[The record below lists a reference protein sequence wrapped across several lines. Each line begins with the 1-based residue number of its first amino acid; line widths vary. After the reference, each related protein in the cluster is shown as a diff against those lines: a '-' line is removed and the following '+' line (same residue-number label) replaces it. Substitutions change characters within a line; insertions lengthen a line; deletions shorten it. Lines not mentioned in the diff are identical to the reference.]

1 MTTNRAIDEV
11 DDFRQGPSAMSQT
24 RITKFIRI
32 FDVTNPVDR
41 ARLDMERGRRN
52 LEDALRVAEDQ
63 ESQRKQREIVLAA
76 HAERV
81 NKRSKRLLEADHR
94 SESSCGDDSSSAGS
108 DDEDLDPIDNMRRR
122 IDNFVLNIDNT
133 AGDSS
138 RMGTYGKKPDNWVEI
153 LDFYRDNGFLETLQR
168 YRNCFPSL
176 STEGIR
182 AKLKRWNNLKP
193 LKANS
198 TRAPSYGWE
207 VDNALKNSVMERL
220 ARGLPIDDANLR
232 LLLLAE
238 LASRNMF
245 HQLVREHGGKYEFGH
260 SWATRFFKRHKLV
273 VRKVT
278 YLKLQLSDLILNNL
292 RLPQKCESFQLIL
305 NS

>member
-24 RITKFIRI
+24 SITKFIRI

-63 ESQRKQREIVLAA
+63 ESQGKQREIVLAA

-108 DDEDLDPIDNMRRR
+108 DDEDLDPIDYMRRR

-138 RMGTYGKKPDNWVEI
+138 RK
-153 LDFYRDNGFLETLQR
+153 
-168 YRNCFPSL
+168 
-176 STEGIR
+176 ST
-182 AKLKRWNNLKP
+182 
-193 LKANS
+193 
-198 TRAPSYGWE
+198 
-207 VDNALKNSVMERL
+207 
-220 ARGLPIDDANLR
+220 
-232 LLLLAE
+232 
-238 LASRNMF
+238 
-245 HQLVREHGGKYEFGH
+245 
-260 SWATRFFKRHKLV
+260 
-273 VRKVT
+273 
-278 YLKLQLSDLILNNL
+278 
-292 RLPQKCESFQLIL
+292 
-305 NS
+305 